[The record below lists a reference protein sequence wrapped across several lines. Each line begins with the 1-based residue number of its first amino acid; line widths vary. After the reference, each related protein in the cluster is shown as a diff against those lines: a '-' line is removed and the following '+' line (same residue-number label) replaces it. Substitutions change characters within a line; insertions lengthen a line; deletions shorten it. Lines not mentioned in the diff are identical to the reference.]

1 LLNSRPPKVCVSSLG
16 RPFCT
21 SRSPMAADMPP
32 GSWSKLWMGEPA
44 RLECRLWV
52 WLGYMPRTMEV
63 FAAAIICIVLPSTW
77 VIVFARGLIE
87 VAGAL
92 DAVGLGRAT
101 LFLRARLWPGATP
114 LAEPRRFRGRD
125 EGIEVWCSFCR
136 WRSSRSLRA
145 KHREHSGHSKGFS
158 LVWERSCRLRC
169 SNRANERWQVPQT
182 CGRRLSVL
190 GGIFAGALMFGV
202 IVSAGMVSMQCRGQG
217 RRAGPD

>member
-1 LLNSRPPKVCVSSLG
+1 LGFVVELGPKRKPSRSNSVLKAAIGGAVRRPLLNSRPPKVCVSSLG
-16 RPFCT
+16 SPFCT

-32 GSWSKLWMGEPA
+32 ESWSKLWMGEPA
-44 RLECRLWV
+44 RLECRLWI
-52 WLGYMPRTMEV
+52 WLGHMPRTTDV
-63 FAAAIICIVLPSTW
+63 FAAAIICIVLSSTW

-92 DAVGLGRAT
+92 DAVGLGRTT

-145 KHREHSGHSKGFS
+145 KRLEHSGHSKGFS

-182 CGRRLSVL
+182 CGRGLS
-190 GGIFAGALMFGV
+190 
-202 IVSAGMVSMQCRGQG
+202 
-217 RRAGPD
+217 